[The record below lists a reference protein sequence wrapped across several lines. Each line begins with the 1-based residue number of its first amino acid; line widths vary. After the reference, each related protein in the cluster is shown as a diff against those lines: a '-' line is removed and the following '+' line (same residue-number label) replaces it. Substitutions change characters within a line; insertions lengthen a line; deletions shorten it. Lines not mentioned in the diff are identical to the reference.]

1 MLTGHTHLVCMT
13 DSGPDDSIR
22 LAIVG
27 LGAMGSEML
36 DVAVGHPEFAVVRAA
51 DISRAA
57 VDDARTR
64 HPDLFFSLEP
74 EQVVI
79 DAQVDA
85 VYIAT
90 PPDTHAELAIR
101 ALRAGKAVFCEKP
114 LAISL
119 DDSER
124 MLAAASESGLAT
136 AVNFALSDRH
146 AVLYLEDA
154 LTTGD
159 AGTVTGVDVRLSFPR
174 WPRDFQGA
182 ATWLGVQP
190 GDTVLIHAGAGGAG
204 LLLTQVARQLGARVI
219 TTVSTPQK
227 AELSRQAGAAVV
239 AGYND
244 FESVVLRET
253 DGCGVAAVY
262 DSVGL
267 STFEGSLRSLAR
279 RGSLVLFGQSSGRV
293 PPFDISRLA
302 EMGSLTVTRPTLR
315 DFVATSD
322 ELRQCPRDLFAWT
335 QAGEVT
341 VHIGG
346 IYRLDDAASAH
357 ADLEA
362 RRTSG
367 KLLLLP

>member
-1 MLTGHTHLVCMT
+1 MLAGHTHLVCMT

-27 LGAMGSEML
+27 LGAMGSEMV

-174 WPRDFQGA
+174 WPRDFQVA
-182 ATWLGVQP
+182 ATWLGGRRQGGFVREVFSHFAYLTDRLLGP
-190 GDTVLIHAGAGGAG
+190 LRVVDASLGYPLGDTEAAEQTAHALLRAGDIPVNVSG
-204 LLLTQVARQLGARVI
+204 LA
-219 TTVSTPQK
+219 
-227 AELSRQAGAAVV
+227 
-239 AGYND
+239 
-244 FESVVLRET
+244 
-253 DGCGVAAVY
+253 GVAAPERYEWTLWGTKRSYRFRNWGDLEV
-262 DSVGL
+262 S
-267 STFEGSLRSLAR
+267 EGNDWMPVELAGE
-279 RGSLVLFGQSSGRV
+279 RGSEA
-293 PPFDISRLA
+293 SRL
-302 EMGSLTVTRPTLR
+302 SR
-315 DFVATSD
+315 FVAAMRGD
-322 ELRQCPRDLFAWT
+322 DVRGLADFAVAFRV
-335 QAGEVT
+335 QQVVEAF
-341 VHIGG
+341 
-346 IYRLDDAASAH
+346 RLGQDAS
-357 ADLEA
+357 
-362 RRTSG
+362 
-367 KLLLLP
+367 